1 MVLGVAFPI
10 VDSNYL
16 DWGVGKI
23 VQITEPATIIA
34 GRSPRELAWRRFR
47 SHRAGLVTLVIAAF
61 LILSTLFAPLLKKLF
76 GLDPTVRYNNL
87 LNQQGF
93 PAGKFNGISLAHP
106 LGLEPGIGH
115 DLLSRLLFGARVSF
129 MVALIVTVS
138 TVAIGLVMGIL
149 MGYFRGRVDSVLGR
163 FIDFL
168 LAFPAFFMIVA
179 LSLPMVQRLEQT
191 GLLMGNS
198 ARVGYLV
205 IILIFFGWP
214 YLARVIR
221 SQVLS
226 IRERDYILAARALGA
241 SHRRIIFKEILP
253 NLWSVV
259 IVYLSLSLPGYLTAE
274 AVFSFL
280 GLGVQPPDATW
291 GLLIADS
298 IKYVLTNPTYFFIP
312 STLLIITVLTFNL
325 LGDAVRDAL
334 DPKSE
339 MS

>member
-1 MVLGVAFPI
+1 MALSQVESESASTSV
-10 VDSNYL
+10 V
-16 DWGVGKI
+16 
-23 VQITEPATIIA
+23 

-47 SHRAGLVTLVIAAF
+47 ANKAGLVTLSVALV
-61 LILSTLFAPLLKKLF
+61 LILSTAFAPLLRTLF
-76 GLDPTVRYNNL
+76 GLDPRERYNEL
-87 LNQQGF
+87 LNGQGY
-93 PAGKFNGISLAHP
+93 PLGGFNGISWSHP

-115 DLLSRLLFGARVSF
+115 DLFARLLFGARISF
-129 MVALIVTVS
+129 FVALIVTVS
-138 TVAIGLVMGIL
+138 SIGIGLIMGII
-149 MGYFRGRVDSVLGR
+149 MGYFRGAVDSTLSR

-168 LAFPAFFMIVA
+168 LAFPAFFMIIA
-179 LSLPMVQRLEQT
+179 LSLPMVQRLEST
-191 GLLMGNS
+191 GLVAGNS
-198 ARVGYLV
+198 ARMAYLV

-214 YLARVIR
+214 YLARIMR

-253 NLWSVV
+253 NLWTVV

-291 GLLIADS
+291 GLLISDS
-298 IKYVLTNPTYFFIP
+298 IKYVMSNPTYFFIP
-312 STLLIITVLTFNL
+312 STSLILVVLTFNL

-334 DPKSE
+334 DPRSE
-339 MS
+339 VS

>member
-1 MVLGVAFPI
+1 MLSDNLLNAP
-10 VDSNYL
+10 N
-16 DWGVGKI
+16 
-23 VQITEPATIIA
+23 IA

-47 SHRAGLVTLVIAAF
+47 THKAGLATLLIALA
-61 LILSTLFAPLLKKLF
+61 LIIFTLFAPIFKMLF
-76 GLDPTVRYNNL
+76 GLDPTIRYSDL
-87 LNQQGF
+87 LDAQGA
-93 PAGKFNGISLAHP
+93 PKGAFNGISLSHP

-115 DLLSRLLFGARVSF
+115 DLLSRLLFGARISF
-129 MVALIVTVS
+129 AVALIVTVAS
-138 TVAIGLVMGIL
+138 IAIGLIVGIV
-149 MGYFRGRVDSVLGR
+149 MGYFRRRVDSALGR
-163 FIDFL
+163 FIDFV
-168 LAFPAFFMIVA
+168 LAFPSFFMVVA
-179 LSLPMVQRLEQT
+179 LSVPAVQRLEST
-191 GLLMGNS
+191 GIVSGNA
-198 ARVGYLV
+198 ARVGYL
-205 IILIFFGWP
+205 ILILIIFGWP

-226 IRERDYILAARALGA
+226 IREQDYILAARALGA
-241 SHRRIIFKEILP
+241 SHSRIIFKEILP
-253 NLWSVV
+253 NLWGVV

-298 IKYVLTNPTYFFIP
+298 IKYVITNPTYFFIP

-339 MS
+339 MSQ

>member
-1 MVLGVAFPI
+1 MAVNDLEIAP
-10 VDSNYL
+10 
-16 DWGVGKI
+16 
-23 VQITEPATIIA
+23 EIA

-47 SHRAGLVTLVIAAF
+47 THKAGLVTLIIAVTLVLA
-61 LILSTLFAPLLKKLF
+61 TLFAPVLKSLF
-76 GLDPTVRYNNL
+76 GLDPTIRYSDL
-87 LNQQGF
+87 LDAQGA
-93 PAGKFNGISLAHP
+93 PKGSFNGISLDHP

-115 DLLSRLLFGARVSF
+115 DLLSRLLFGARISF
-129 MVALIVTVS
+129 ALALLVTVIS
-138 TVAIGLVMGIL
+138 IAIGLIFGTI
-149 MGYFRGRVDSVLGR
+149 MGYFRGRVDSAIGR

-168 LAFPAFFMIVA
+168 LAFPSFFMVVA
-179 LSLPMVQRLEQT
+179 LSVPAVQRLESTELVT
-191 GLLMGNS
+191 GNA
-198 ARVGYLV
+198 ARVGYLI

-226 IRERDYILAARALGA
+226 IRERDYIVAARALGA
-241 SHRRIIFKEILP
+241 SHSRIIFKEILP
-253 NLWSVV
+253 NLWGVV

-298 IKYVLTNPTYFFIP
+298 IKFVITNPTYFFIP

-339 MS
+339 MSQ

>member
-1 MVLGVAFPI
+1 MAVSDLEVAP
-10 VDSNYL
+10 
-16 DWGVGKI
+16 
-23 VQITEPATIIA
+23 EIA
-34 GRSPRELAWRRFR
+34 GRSPKELAWRRFR
-47 SHRAGLVTLVIAAF
+47 THKAGLVTLVLAVS
-61 LILSTLFAPLLKKLF
+61 LILATLFAPILKSIF
-76 GLDPTVRYNNL
+76 GLDPTIRYSDL
-87 LNQQGF
+87 LDAQGA
-93 PAGKFNGISLAHP
+93 PKGALNGISLDHP

-115 DLLSRLLFGARVSF
+115 DLLSRLLFGARISF
-129 MVALIVTVS
+129 ALALLVTVVS
-138 TVAIGLVMGIL
+138 IAIGLVFGII
-149 MGYFRGRVDSVLGR
+149 MGYFRGRVDSAIGR

-168 LAFPAFFMIVA
+168 LAFPSFFMVVA
-179 LSLPMVQRLEQT
+179 LSVPAVQRLEST
-191 GLLMGNS
+191 GLVTGNA
-198 ARVGYLV
+198 ARVGYLI

-226 IRERDYILAARALGA
+226 IRERDYIIAARALGA
-241 SHRRIIFKEILP
+241 SHSRIIFKEILP
-253 NLWSVV
+253 NLWGVV

-298 IKYVLTNPTYFFIP
+298 IKFVITNPTYFFIP
-312 STLLIITVLTFNL
+312 STLLIVTVLTFNL

-339 MS
+339 MSQ